1 MTLMFLFFY
10 GWHIKRGV
18 FNKKEITQIATI
30 AQKIKISF
38 PNGTEANVLEEV
50 LKE

>member
-1 MTLMFLFFY
+1 MFRYFTDGIL
-10 GWHIKRGV
+10 KRGV
-18 FNKKEITQIATI
+18 FNKKEITQIAHNCSED
-30 AQKIKISF
+30 KNLV